1 MSVNQQQ
8 IVSLGELQRYLLT
21 HGWLQVDHPNKR
33 ITLFATKPD
42 KLGDYTSIALP
53 ASAEFSDASELMRNA
68 IRLIADYENLPI
80 RKALDQVHRWD
91 RDILRARMIKLR
103 GHEDFLPLTIAAETI
118 SSLKEFIGY
127 AAYTQSAPR
136 PFFDKAGG
144 EAAAFAEHC
153 LFGHTFAGSFGLTVE
168 CPISVIPE
176 LAMPGNQPIVPL
188 NVPFERQVFERVAS
202 GFSTLRISIEKSSLE
217 PMIEGYKT
225 GFSANMCHT
234 LAEIFQQAGGRRI
247 EYDISWSP
255 ELKSSAEQIWKPFL
269 FEGRAHEFAL
279 AAATELEKVEKVPD
293 SVIEGPII
301 VLKSDT
307 PPGLDEQFKFEHV
320 ITMFWQREKEQTV
333 QIRVPLSPQQY
344 IEACDAH
351 KEGRKI
357 RILGIPEKSGK
368 FWTLTDPHDFTVFG
382 KPVK

>member
-1 MSVNQQQ
+1 
-8 IVSLGELQRYLLT
+8 
-21 HGWLQVDHPNKR
+21 
-33 ITLFATKPD
+33 
-42 KLGDYTSIALP
+42 
-53 ASAEFSDASELMRNA
+53 
-68 IRLIADYENLPI
+68 
-80 RKALDQVHRWD
+80 
-91 RDILRARMIKLR
+91 LR
-103 GHEDFLPLTIAAETI
+103 GHEDSLPLAIAAETI
-118 SSLKEFIGY
+118 SGLKEFMGY
-127 AAYTQSAPR
+127 AAYTQSDPQ

-144 EAAAFAEHC
+144 EAAAFTKHC
-153 LFGHTFAGSFGLTVE
+153 RFGHTFTGSFGLTVE
-168 CPISVIPE
+168 CPVLVVPE
-176 LAMPGNQPIVPL
+176 LAMPGDQPIVPL
-188 NVPFERQVFERVAS
+188 IVPFERQVFDRIAI
-202 GFSTLRISIEKSSLE
+202 GLSTLRISVEKNSLE
-217 PMIEGYKT
+217 PMMEGYKA

-255 ELKSSAEQIWKPFL
+255 ELKSPVEQNWEPFL
-269 FEGRAHEFAL
+269 FEGRAYEFVL
-279 AAATELEKVEKVPD
+279 AAATELEKVEKIPD

-320 ITMFWQREKEQTV
+320 ITMFWERAKEQTV

-357 RILGIPEKSGK
+357 RIHGIPEKSGK
-368 FWTLTDPHDFTVFG
+368 FWTLSKPHDFAVIA

>member
-8 IVSLGELQRYLLT
+8 IVNLEELQRYLLT
-21 HGWLQVDHPNKR
+21 HGWLQVDHANKR
-33 ITLFATKPD
+33 IALFVTKPD
-42 KLGDYTSIALP
+42 GLGDYASVALP
-53 ASAEFSDASELMRNA
+53 ASIEFSDASELIRSA
-68 IRLIADYENLPI
+68 IRSVADYENI
-80 RKALDQVHRWD
+80 SIGKVLDYVHHWD
-91 RDILRARMIKLR
+91 RDILRARLIKLR
-103 GHEDFLPLTIAAETI
+103 GHEDSLPLAIAAETI

-127 AAYTQSAPR
+127 AAYTQAAPR

-153 LFGHTFAGSFGLTVE
+153 RFGHTFSGSFGLTVE
-168 CPISVIPE
+168 SPISVVPE

-188 NVPFERQVFERVAS
+188 TVPFERQVFERVAT
-202 GFSTLRISIEKSSLE
+202 GFSTLRTSVEANSLD

-255 ELKSSAEQIWKPFL
+255 ELKSPAEQIWKPFL

-279 AAATELEKVEKVPD
+279 AAASELEKVEKIPD

-307 PPGLDEQFKFEHV
+307 PPGLDEQAKFEHV
-320 ITMFWQREKEQTV
+320 ITMFWEREKEQTV

-351 KEGRKI
+351 KEGQKI

-368 FWTLTDPHDFTVFG
+368 FWTLTNPHDFTVLARR
-382 KPVK
+382 VK